1 MFYVYGLPYQTTY
14 SLDAKK
20 MVGKSLMLIPYA
32 YCHLLFLL
40 LILQQYQEP
49 GGQWSF
55 SAILSRVNKKS
66 SDRESV
72 TLRPREK
79 YLCPTALEARHWGAT
94 YALYRVGLVLAI
106 YTDL

>member
-1 MFYVYGLPYQTTY
+1 MRMDYPTILL
-14 SLDAKK
+14 LDVKR
-20 MVGKSLMLIPYA
+20 MVGKSLMSIRYA
-32 YCHLLFLL
+32 HCHLLLL
-40 LILQQYQEP
+40 LPTLQQYQEP

-55 SAILSRVNKKS
+55 SVILSRVNKKS
-66 SDRESV
+66 SNRESV

-94 YALYRVGLVLAI
+94 YALYRVGPVLAV